1 MDNNENKN
9 KFKKIL
15 KFLRHQNKLSQK
27 SLGAA
32 IGYGYTAISN
42 YESGRNEPSIND
54 LIKLA
59 DFFNVSV
66 DFLIGHKC
74 NINNETKYLIEIE
87 AVKINNIMDK
97 AKEKINVELNN
108 IKE

>member
-1 MDNNENKN
+1 MKN
-9 KFKKIL
+9 KEHKNNFKKIL
-15 KFLRHQNKLSQK
+15 NFLRQQNKLNQK

-66 DFLIGHKC
+66 GFLIGHTC
-74 NINNETKYLIEIE
+74 DINEETKYLIEIK
-87 AVKINNIMDK
+87 AAKINNIIDE
-97 AKEKINVELNN
+97 AKEKINDELNN
-108 IKE
+108 IK